1 MIRVE
6 FEERTDIFDDVVL
19 NWYIESPLNDYR
31 LTMQFCGAI
40 DEDGNEDLNSSCFCE
55 ISINEVENHKSYII
69 DTVKERIENDIN
81 IELEESSMYAPDVRS
96 PIYYRDESS
105 FDSSIQYAKEFL
117 KHLCAVIESAPDNID
132 EIIDS
137 NFKEVAWYEWFSK

>member
-6 FEERTDIFDDVVL
+6 FEEKTDIFDDVVL

-69 DTVKERIENDIN
+69 DTIKERIENDIN
-81 IELEESSMYAPDVRS
+81 IELEESSMSILLYAPDVRS
-96 PIYYRDESS
+96 SLYYRDESS
-105 FDSSIQYAKEFL
+105 LDSSVTVAKAFL
-117 KHLCAVIESAPDNID
+117 KHLSAAVDSEIEDID
-132 EIIDS
+132 LTIDS
-137 NFKEVAWYEWFSK
+137 YIYESEVA

>member
-1 MIRVE
+1 MIKVE

-40 DEDGNEDLNSSCFCE
+40 DEDGNEDLTSSYFCE

-81 IELEESSMYAPDVRS
+81 IELEESSMSILLYAPDVRS
-96 PIYYRDESS
+96 SLYYRDENSL
-105 FDSSIQYAKEFL
+105 DSSVNVAKAFL
-117 KHLCAVIESAPDNID
+117 KHLSAVVDSEIKDID
-132 EIIDS
+132 LTIDS
-137 NFKEVAWYEWFSK
+137 YIYESEVA

>member
-6 FEERTDIFDDVVL
+6 FEEKTDIFDDVVL

-69 DTVKERIENDIN
+69 DTIKERIENDIN
-81 IELEESSMYAPDVRS
+81 IELEKSSMSILLYAPDVRS
-96 PIYYRDESS
+96 SLYYRDESS
-105 FDSSIQYAKEFL
+105 LDSSVNVAKSFL
-117 KHLCAVIESAPDNID
+117 KHLSAVVDSEID
-132 EIIDS
+132 DIDLTIDS
-137 NFKEVAWYEWFSK
+137 YIYESEVA